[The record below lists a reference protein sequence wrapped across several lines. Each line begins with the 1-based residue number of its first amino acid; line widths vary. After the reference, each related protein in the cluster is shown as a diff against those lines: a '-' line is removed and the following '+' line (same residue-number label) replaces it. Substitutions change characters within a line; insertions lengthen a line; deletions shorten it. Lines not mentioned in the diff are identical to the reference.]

1 MVNTGAHG
9 GTYAAKVGVTPG
21 ASNGDSSIA
30 QTFTVPSGQSQLSF
44 WYNVTC
50 PATVTYDWATATLK
64 DNTSSTT
71 TTPLAKTC
79 TNGQGWKQATATV
92 VEGHSYTLTLIS
104 HDDNY
109 AGDGTAVLYDDVALN
124 TAPPLAVS

>member
-1 MVNTGAHG
+1 GTAGVVNTGAHA
-9 GTYAAKVGVTPG
+9 GTYAAKLGVSPSPT
-21 ASNGDSSIA
+21 NGDSSIS
-30 QTFTVPSGQSQLSF
+30 QTFTVPSGSTQLSF

-50 PATVTYDWATATLK
+50 PDTVTYDWATATLA
-64 DNTSSTT
+64 DNTAGTT

-92 VEGHSYTLTLIS
+92 TAGHSYTLKLIS

-109 AGDGTAVLYDDVALN
+109 AGDGTA
-124 TAPPLAVS
+124 T